1 MYFKRHASFI
11 TFLLIVFLFP
21 LQFEQIA
28 YAGTLSCSITTAA
41 ACTDTVILR
50 MSGSSNAHAELPG
63 QANGN
68 YNGNVMCCSGVTGLG
83 NSCSGTY
90 ETILKLSGTS
100 NAHVEQN
107 SQSNYAN
114 NACMS
119 VPSGGTVSVGYQA
132 TNCSGFDTTL
142 GSMDTTT
149 NSHTGDGSAYST
161 KICATATGANQ
172 SLTFSISDNTIG
184 FGTLVASGARYAT
197 GDTVGS
203 GSDASDA
210 HTISVAT
217 NASSGYV
224 LTLNGTTLTS
234 GANTIATT
242 STNTASTVGSEQ
254 FGLRLI
260 ANSGNGTVSSPYAAS
275 GFAFDSLNFPDEV
288 ASGAGDGVTTVFG
301 ARYIGNISAST
312 EDGSYS
318 STLTYVLTATF

>member
-1 MYFKRHASFI
+1 MYFKRPLFFI
-11 TFLLIVFLFP
+11 LFLSAVFSLLP
-21 LQFEQIA
+21 LFEQTV
-28 YAGTLSCSITTAA
+28 YAGTLSCSVTTAA

-50 MSGSSNAHAELPG
+50 MSGSSNAHAELPSE
-63 QANGN
+63 ANGN
-68 YNGNVMCCSGVTGLG
+68 YSGNVMCCNGVTGLG
-83 NSCSGTY
+83 NVCSNTHA
-90 ETILKLSGTS
+90 IVVKLSGTS

-107 SQSNYAN
+107 SLSNYAN

-142 GSMDTTT
+142 GSLDTTT
-149 NSHTGDGSAYST
+149 NSHIGDGSAYTT
-161 KICATATGANQ
+161 KICATAINQ
-172 SLTFSISDNTIG
+172 SLTFSLSDTSIG
-184 FGTLVASGARYAT
+184 FGALTASGARYAT
-197 GDTVGS
+197 GDTTGS

-210 HTISVAT
+210 HTISVTT
-217 NASSGYV
+217 NASSGYA

-242 STNTASTVGSEQ
+242 SANTASTVGSEQ

-260 ANSGNGTVSSPYAAS
+260 TNSGDGTVSAPYAAS
-275 GFAFDSLNFPDEV
+275 GYAFDSLNFPDEV
-288 ASGAGDGVTTVFG
+288 AVGTGNGVTTVFG

-312 EDGSYS
+312 EEGSYN

>member
-1 MYFKRHASFI
+1 MHFKQQLSFI
-11 TFLLIVFLFP
+11 VYLSIVISLVF
-21 LQFEQIA
+21 FENTSH
-28 YAGTLSCSITTAA
+28 AGTLSCSITTAA

-50 MSGSSNAHAELPG
+50 MSGSSNAHAELPS

-68 YNGNVMCCSGVTGLG
+68 YDGNVICCSGVTGLG

-90 ETILKLSGTS
+90 ETVLKLSGTS

-107 SQSNYAN
+107 SQVNYAN

-119 VPSGGTVSVGYQA
+119 VPSGGTVTVGYQA
-132 TNCSGFDTTL
+132 TNCGGFDTTL
-142 GSMDTTT
+142 GSINSTT
-149 NSHTGDGSAYST
+149 NSHVGDGSAYST

-184 FGTLVASGARYAT
+184 LGTLTASGARYAT
-197 GDTVGS
+197 GDTIGS
-203 GSDASDA
+203 GSDTSDA

-217 NASSGYV
+217 NASSGYL
-224 LTLNGTTLTS
+224 LTLSGTTLTS
-234 GANTIATT
+234 GPYTIATT
-242 STNTASTVGSEQ
+242 SANTASTVGSEQ

-288 ASGAGDGVTTVFG
+288 ASGPGDGVTTVFG
-301 ARYIGNISAST
+301 VRYIGNISADT
-312 EDGSYS
+312 ENGSYG
-318 STLTYVLTATF
+318 STLTYVVTATF